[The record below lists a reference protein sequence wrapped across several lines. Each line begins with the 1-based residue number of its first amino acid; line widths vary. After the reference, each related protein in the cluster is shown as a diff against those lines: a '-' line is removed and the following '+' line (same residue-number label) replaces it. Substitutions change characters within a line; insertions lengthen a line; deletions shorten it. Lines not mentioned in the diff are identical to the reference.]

1 MLSGWQALLSG
12 EVLSD
17 RRELMKILVALISI
31 ACVGGGG
38 LMLFGLLS
46 RAFDETYG
54 VDEVGC

>member
-1 MLSGWQALLSG
+1 MLSGRQALLSG

-17 RRELMKILVALISI
+17 RRELMKTLVALISI
-31 ACVGGGG
+31 TCVGG

-54 VDEVGC
+54 VDEVGF

>member
-1 MLSGWQALLSG
+1 MLSGWQSLLSG

-17 RRELMKILVALISI
+17 RRELMKMLVALISI
-31 ACVGGGG
+31 ACVGGG

-54 VDEVGC
+54 VDEVGF

>member
-31 ACVGGGG
+31 ACGGGG

>member
-31 ACVGGGG
+31 ACVGGADVIRLTQQGI
-38 LMLFGLLS
+38 
-46 RAFDETYG
+46 R
-54 VDEVGC
+54 

>member
-1 MLSGWQALLSG
+1 MLSG

-17 RRELMKILVALISI
+17 RRELMKILVALIPI
-31 ACVGGGG
+31 AGVGGG

>member
-1 MLSGWQALLSG
+1 MLSGWQSLLSG

-17 RRELMKILVALISI
+17 RRELMKMLVALISI
-31 ACVGGGG
+31 ACVGG

-54 VDEVGC
+54 VDEVGF

>member
-1 MLSGWQALLSG
+1 MLSGRQALLSG

-17 RRELMKILVALISI
+17 RRELMKTLVALISI
-31 ACVGGGG
+31 TCVGGG

-54 VDEVGC
+54 VDEVGF

>member
-17 RRELMKILVALISI
+17 RRELMKTLVALILI
-31 ACVGGGG
+31 ACVGGG

-54 VDEVGC
+54 VDEVGF

>member
-31 ACVGGGG
+31 ACVGGR

>member
-31 ACVGGGG
+31 ACVGWG

>member
-17 RRELMKILVALISI
+17 RRELMKTLVALISI
-31 ACVGGGG
+31 ACVGG
-38 LMLFGLLS
+38 LMLFCLFS

-54 VDEVGC
+54 VDKVGF